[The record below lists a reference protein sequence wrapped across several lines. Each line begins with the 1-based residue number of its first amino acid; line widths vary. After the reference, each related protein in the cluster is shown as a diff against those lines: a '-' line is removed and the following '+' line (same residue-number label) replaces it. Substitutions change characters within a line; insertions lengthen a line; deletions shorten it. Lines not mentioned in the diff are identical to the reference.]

1 MHKMEN
7 TPRIVTIIGLVM
19 EGISVFVLA
28 FSTILIFRITSL
40 PGLGSAQEAEMT
52 IDQYNELILIMD
64 WIGYIVL
71 GMTIVILI
79 FFTINMFLFIRLMM
93 GKYTDEQ
100 AKKIYLYQ
108 AIWGGVNLITNQIT
122 GILYLVSGV
131 QGYNGEKD
139 SIDIRDG
146 I

>member
-52 IDQYNELILIMD
+52 IDQYNEIILIMD

-79 FFTINMFLFIRLMM
+79 FFTINMFLFC
-93 GKYTDEQ
+93 
-100 AKKIYLYQ
+100 
-108 AIWGGVNLITNQIT
+108 IWFLSHI
-122 GILYLVSGV
+122 
-131 QGYNGEKD
+131 
-139 SIDIRDG
+139 
-146 I
+146 